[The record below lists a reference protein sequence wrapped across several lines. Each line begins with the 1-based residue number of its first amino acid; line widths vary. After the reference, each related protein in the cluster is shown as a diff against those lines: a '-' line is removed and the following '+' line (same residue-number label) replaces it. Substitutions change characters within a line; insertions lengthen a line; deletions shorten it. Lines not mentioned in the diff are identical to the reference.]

1 MIHICGIIVLRR
13 GLRCFTGKFA
23 DAFNYYLFGGE
34 QVIDSSQ
41 LCELDIAELAVPYG
55 REKKGGPAEIP
66 SVDFGKFHTSL
77 GDVLEFIKYLGNK
90 EEMSAWLKGPGTQ
103 VSFGQK
109 EVEVLNACVNA
120 KLKAR
125 EEEETIMVKTSF
137 DLLLE
142 EESMKAAQQ
151 FVGEMAGKIAL
162 ELAEKVGKET
172 AEKAEKEKA
181 KAIRVT
187 SERIQLEGIRNL
199 MKNLHMTAEQAIAA
213 LGISG
218 EDKKKLMSK
227 L

>member
-1 MIHICGIIVLRR
+1 MEGRKREDRLIPVITLIIFFSPEQWDGPRTLAEMMDTDDPVLLSMIPDYRIHLV
-13 GLRCFTGKFA
+13 
-23 DAFNYYLFGGE
+23 
-34 QVIDSSQ
+34 S
-41 LCELDIAELAVPYG
+41 
-55 REKKGGPAEIP
+55 PAEIP

-77 GDVLEFIKYLGNK
+77 GDVLESIKYLGNK

-162 ELAEKVGKET
+162 ELAEKVEKET